1 VPFKSVPFYLLSVD
15 DGAWWHNGDSSAQG
29 AAKMS
34 IRALIKTVL
43 NGSMA
48 GAGGA
53 AAVLAVGFGGMQ
65 IIDYRVDV
73 RAGQIKQS
81 IQREFNRYVL
91 FDGRGVVVHDSSQVA

>member
-1 VPFKSVPFYLLSVD
+1 
-15 DGAWWHNGDSSAQG
+15 
-29 AAKMS
+29 MS
-34 IRALIKTVL
+34 IRALIKTIL

-53 AAVLAVGFGGMQ
+53 AVVLAVGFGVMQ

-73 RAGQIKQS
+73 RAGQVKES

-91 FDGRGVVVHDSSQVA
+91 FDGRGVVVHDPSQVA